1 MVAVI
6 GLDSEA
12 LQEICRASGKVWVAN
27 YNAPGQTVIAGEQ
40 EALQRASELARE
52 RGARRV
58 IRLAVNIAS
67 HTPLM
72 VRSAEDLASCLA
84 ALSLQR
90 AHVPVIVN
98 SSALPL
104 IEPQDI
110 REELVRHL
118 TSPVRWV
125 ESISRMIAMGITTF
139 VEVGPKDVLCGLIKR
154 IDGGVT
160 VVRAGTEADIAALE
174 VR

>member
-1 MVAVI
+1 
-6 GLDSEA
+6 
-12 LQEICRASGKVWVAN
+12 
-27 YNAPGQTVIAGEQ
+27 
-40 EALQRASELARE
+40 
-52 RGARRV
+52 
-58 IRLAVNIAS
+58 
-67 HTPLM
+67 
-72 VRSAEDLASCLA
+72 
-84 ALSLQR
+84 LSLQR